1 MAVSDARP
9 SGHGGSLCRY
19 VSAWA
24 RPLRH
29 RRPGLPAAEL
39 PNRRYPLLLNTGR
52 VLPHWHGGDLTRRVP
67 GLVALYPEV
76 EVAIHPA
83 DATRFAVIDGEPV
96 RIASRRGEL
105 IGRARL
111 TTAQTP
117 GEIFIPFVRLD
128 SAAANLLTIDAFDP
142 QAKIPEYKACAVRIE
157 PGVVATRDARGG

>member
-29 RRPGLPAAEL
+29 RRPGAA
-39 PNRRYPLLLNTGR
+39 
-52 VLPHWHGGDLTRRVP
+52 GGGAIAATRSFLIRDAFCP
-67 GLVALYPEV
+67 IGMAAISRGGCRLVALYPEV

-96 RIASRRGEL
+96 RIASRRGE
-105 IGRARL
+105 
-111 TTAQTP
+111 P
-117 GEIFIPFVRLD
+117 
-128 SAAANLLTIDAFDP
+128 SAGHD
-142 QAKIPEYKACAVRIE
+142 
-157 PGVVATRDARGG
+157 